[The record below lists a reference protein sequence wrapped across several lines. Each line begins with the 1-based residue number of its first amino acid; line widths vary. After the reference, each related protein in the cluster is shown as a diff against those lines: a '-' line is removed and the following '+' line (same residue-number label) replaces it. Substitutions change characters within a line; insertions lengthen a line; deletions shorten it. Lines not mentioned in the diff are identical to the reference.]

1 MYVWVLR
8 DKGSEWRAVSSLL
21 RDGPRTFYPLVEAVC
36 EPFIAGRE
44 TPAKSPV
51 EVMQRLGGRLQ
62 LLAESGFVS
71 ADLGNLRQMFSA
83 RDRIE
88 MLRLLR
94 RAVGSKNHAVVPVV
108 RCSDEP
114 EFVDAACR
122 TALEAETGLCI
133 RVDGLTNADE
143 KARVVS
149 EIVDRSGI
157 PENLIDFVAHA
168 QDLPRLLSH
177 EEIVAMFPI
186 ALRARS
192 WTVVAGT
199 FPPSITHLSPDD
211 YEHHLERS
219 EWLVYADELER
230 SAAARRPQYG
240 DYATQ
245 PAIYVPS
252 PPFRASPTVRYS
264 TGTGYVVLRGRGGDS
279 GSFDQ
284 FVGHARYLI
293 TQEYFEDVTT
303 TLGDGYVRR
312 IATGSAGTGN
322 ATTWRVASLQRHVQV
337 ASAQVDVLT
346 SARR

>member
-219 EWLVYADELER
+219 DGSCTQTSWSGQRRRDARSTATTRRNRRSTFRHRRFER
-230 SAAARRPQYG
+230 ARRSGTAPARG
-240 DYATQ
+240 TSCCADVVATVDRL
-245 PAIYVPS
+245 IS
-252 PPFRASPTVRYS
+252 LS
-264 TGTGYVVLRGRGGDS
+264 GTRD
-279 GSFDQ
+279 
-284 FVGHARYLI
+284 
-293 TQEYFEDVTT
+293 T
-303 TLGDGYVRR
+303 
-312 IATGSAGTGN
+312 
-322 ATTWRVASLQRHVQV
+322 
-337 ASAQVDVLT
+337 
-346 SARR
+346 